1 MPRFALIALLL
12 LAGCAA
18 HRQYFQ
24 PTERLHGTTV
34 GGYPEALYTLAGPQ
48 GQFGEAKIWSN
59 GAYRSANESVIHV
72 GIEIHNTS
80 GQPIELRAA
89 DVELESVAAVVG
101 TVAHVRPRQA
111 KDRVFAPGSIAE
123 TGFEFTLPDEV
134 APGEVTGFLLRWRV
148 HNTGHSYGQRTPFA
162 VLYRRRAYPAG
173 YGYPYWGCDPFDAF
187 CSYPYGP
194 YYGPYYGI
202 GFSTSYYHAY
212 PTVVVPARTAHP
224 GVIIHP
230 RR

>member
-1 MPRFALIALLL
+1 MPRFALIAIL

-24 PTERLHGTTV
+24 PTERQHGETV
-34 GGYPEALYTLAGPQ
+34 HGYPEALYTLVGPH
-48 GQFGEAKIWSN
+48 GQFGEGKVWSN
-59 GAYRSANESVIHV
+59 GAYHSARGESVVHV

-80 GQPIELRAA
+80 GEPIELRAA
-89 DVELESVAAVVG
+89 DVELESVATLLG
-101 TVAHVRPRQA
+101 TVAHVPPGQA
-111 KDRVFAPGSIAE
+111 KDRVFAPGSIGE

-148 HNTGHSYGQRTPFA
+148 RNADQSYGQRTPFGL
-162 VLYRRRAYPAG
+162 LYRRRAYPPAYG
-173 YGYPYWGCDPFDAF
+173 YGYPYWGCDPFDPF
-187 CSYPYGP
+187 CQYPYGT
-194 YYGPYYGI
+194 YYGP
-202 GFSTSYYHAY
+202 GFAGSYYYPAY
-212 PTVVVPARTAHP
+212 PTVVPVPPPYP